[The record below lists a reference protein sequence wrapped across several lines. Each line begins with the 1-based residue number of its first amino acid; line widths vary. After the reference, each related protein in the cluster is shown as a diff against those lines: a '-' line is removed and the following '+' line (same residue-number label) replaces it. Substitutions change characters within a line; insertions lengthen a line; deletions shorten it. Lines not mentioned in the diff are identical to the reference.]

1 LQAYETLF
9 KYQMSA
15 IERKGCAA
23 LFWTLENI
31 FPPGDNGDKNSGL
44 AFQWYW
50 VTTGLSPDRL

>member
-1 LQAYETLF
+1 
-9 KYQMSA
+9 MSA